1 MKDLKNYNLL
11 AHNTFGIAGLC
22 RRFVEF
28 GDVDDVQ
35 TFVRTLTEADRPL
48 LIIGAGSNL
57 LLTRDFT
64 GTVLHSAIKGREVVK
79 RSDKKRMAALWL
91 RRNVGRYRSLRC
103 RQWLAWS

>member
-35 TFVRTLTEADRPL
+35 TFVRTLTETDRPL
-48 LIIGAGSNL
+48 LIIGAE
-57 LLTRDFT
+57 
-64 GTVLHSAIKGREVVK
+64 AIYCSLATSREQ
-79 RSDKKRMAALWL
+79 S
-91 RRNVGRYRSLRC
+91 SLGY
-103 RQWLAWS
+103 